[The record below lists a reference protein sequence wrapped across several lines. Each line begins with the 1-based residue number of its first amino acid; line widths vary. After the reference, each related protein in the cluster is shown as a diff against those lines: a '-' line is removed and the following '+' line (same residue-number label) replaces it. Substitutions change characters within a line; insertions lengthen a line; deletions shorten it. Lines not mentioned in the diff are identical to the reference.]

1 MFQNQPDREA
11 GNMQM
16 GEKVE
21 EAKRL
26 AREQRVH
33 PLWATFRNILLVV
46 FLIFVFAVVQM
57 LVLRRVCDTGMM
69 TAESL
74 EQQGL
79 PTLNVLAS
87 LQEHLAVF
95 RLNSYEY
102 LFAREE
108 EKTVKAKA
116 VETVAAQTQAEL
128 EHIKELLPEGEGRRL
143 ASNLEV
149 AVDDLRNQFRTVRGL
164 VDSDFAAAMKA
175 MDQDGPAKAGRVAAA
190 AAELKAYVYRFSGAQ
205 ANATFG
211 SFGWIKQNAVVFGA
225 ANIFVALGAV
235 VFILL
240 AARHSRAQLADTLA
254 RLDERSQ
261 ELVNSLSVVNA
272 TLESTVDGIMLID
285 LTGKIET
292 FNRQFVRMWGIADP
306 VEVMQDRQR
315 LLTLVLPL
323 LKQPR
328 KFADKVAELANEA
341 GAESYDVVELKDE
354 RVFECSSKPHRIGE
368 RICGRVWST
377 RDISEQKRMQRE
389 VEQTHRQ
396 LLQVSRQAG
405 MSEVATSVLH
415 NVGNV
420 LNSVNVSTTLV
431 IGSLAKSKI
440 TNVARLGELL
450 TQNADNLAAFLSTDA
465 RGLQLPAY
473 VNQLAEHLNL
483 EREDL
488 LKECQSIRANVEHI
502 NEIVAMQQ
510 NYAKTFAVVEK
521 VKVRDLVE
529 DALRMNEGAL
539 TRHVVE
545 VVRDYEPP
553 DCEITVEKHKV
564 LQILINLIGNAK
576 YACDESDRD
585 EKRITVRFRKDQ
597 ARVQIEI
604 ADNGI
609 GIPTENMT
617 RIFNDGFSTRKNG
630 HGFGLHNAANAARE
644 LGGSLVARSEGL
656 QRGACFLLELP
667 LSPPSNS
674 K

>member
-1 MFQNQPDREA
+1 
-11 GNMQM
+11 MQM

-26 AREQRVH
+26 AREQRVR
-33 PLWATFRNILLVV
+33 PLGATFRNILLVV
-46 FLIFVFAVVQM
+46 FLILVFAVVQM

-79 PTLNVLAS
+79 PTLNELAS
-87 LQEHLAVF
+87 LQEDLAVF
-95 RLNSYEY
+95 RLKSYEY

-108 EKTVKAKA
+108 EKATKAKA
-116 VETVAAQTQAEL
+116 VETVATQTQAEL
-128 EHIKELLPEGEGRRL
+128 EHIKKLLPAGEGRRL

-149 AVDDLRNQFRTVRGL
+149 AVDDLRNEFRTVRNL

-175 MDQDGPAKAGRVAAA
+175 MDQDGPAKNERVVTA

-211 SFGWIKQNAVVFGA
+211 SFGWIKQNAVVFGV

-272 TLESTVDGIMLID
+272 TLESTVDGILLID
-285 LTGKIET
+285 LTGKIEN
-292 FNRQFVRMWGIADP
+292 FNRQFVRMWGITDP
-306 VEVMQDRQR
+306 AEVLQDRQR
-315 LLTLVLPL
+315 LLTFVLPL
-323 LKQPR
+323 LKQPQ
-328 KFADKVAELANEA
+328 KFADKVAELANQP
-341 GAESYDVVELKDE
+341 GAESSDVVELKDE
-354 RVFECSSKPHRIGE
+354 RVFECSSKPHRIEE
-368 RICGRVWST
+368 RVCGRVWST

-405 MSEVATSVLH
+405 MSEVATGVLH

-420 LNSVNVSTTLV
+420 LNSVNVSTVLV
-431 IGSLAKSKI
+431 IKGLDKSKI
-440 TNVARLGELL
+440 PDVTRLSELL
-450 TQNADNLAAFLSTDA
+450 AQNAGDLASFLTTDA
-465 RGLQLPAY
+465 RGRQFPDY
-473 VNQLAEHLNL
+473 MSRLAEHLNQ
-483 EREDL
+483 ERESL
-488 LKECQSIRANVEHI
+488 LKECKSIHENVEHI

-521 VKVRDLVE
+521 VKVRDLIE

-545 VVRDYEPP
+545 VVRDYEPL
-553 DCEITVEKHKV
+553 DCDITVEKHKV

-576 YACDESDRD
+576 YACDEAGRD
-585 EKRITVRFRKDQ
+585 EKRITVRSRSDQ
-597 ARVQIEI
+597 GRVQIEVI
-604 ADNGI
+604 DNGV
-609 GIPTENMT
+609 GIPAENMT
-617 RIFNDGFSTRKNG
+617 RIFNYGFSTRKNG
-630 HGFGLHNAANAARE
+630 HGFGLHNAANAAKE

-667 LSPPSNS
+667 SSPPSNS
-674 K
+674 KPTSPGH

>member
-1 MFQNQPDREA
+1 
-11 GNMQM
+11 MQT
-16 GEKVE
+16 GEKME
-21 EAKRL
+21 EANRV
-26 AREQRVH
+26 AHEQRVR

-69 TAESL
+69 TAASL

-79 PTLNVLAS
+79 PTLNAVAS
-87 LQEHLAVF
+87 LQEQLAVF
-95 RLNSYEY
+95 RLKSYEY

-108 EKTVKAKA
+108 EKAAKAKA
-116 VETVAAQTQAEL
+116 VETVAAQTQAAL
-128 EHIKELLPEGEGRRL
+128 KRVKELLPAGEGRRL

-149 AVDDLRNQFRTVRGL
+149 AVDDLSNSFRKVRDL
-164 VDSDFAAAMKA
+164 VDSDFAAAMTA
-175 MDQDGPAKAGRVAAA
+175 MDQEGPAKNERVVTA
-190 AAELKAYVYRFSGAQ
+190 AAELKAYGYRFSGAQ

-211 SFGWIKQNAVVFGA
+211 SFGWIKQNAVVFGV

-240 AARHSRAQLADTLA
+240 AARRSGAQLADTLA
-254 RLDERSQ
+254 RLDERSR

-272 TLESTVDGIMLID
+272 TLESTVDGILLINPA
-285 LTGKIET
+285 GKIEN
-292 FNRQFVRMWGIADP
+292 FNRQFVDMWGIADP
-306 VEVMQDRQR
+306 AEVMQDRQR
-315 LLTLVLPL
+315 LLAFVLPL
-323 LKQPR
+323 LKHPQ
-328 KFADKVAELANEA
+328 KFADRVEGLANEP
-341 GAESYDVVELKDE
+341 GAESSDVVELKDE

-368 RICGRVWST
+368 RIGGRVWST
-377 RDISEQKRMQRE
+377 RDISEQKRMQQE

-405 MSEVATSVLH
+405 MSEVATGVLH

-420 LNSVNVSTTLV
+420 LNSVNVSTVMVVKGLTQ
-431 IGSLAKSKI
+431 SKVSDV
-440 TNVARLGELL
+440 TRLSELL
-450 TQNADNLAAFLSTDA
+450 AQNAGNLAAFITTDA
-465 RGLQLPAY
+465 RGRQIPDY
-473 VNQLAEHLNL
+473 VSRLAGHLNQ
-483 EREDL
+483 ERDHL
-488 LKECQSIRANVEHI
+488 LKECQSIQANVEHI

-510 NYAKTFAVVEK
+510 NYAKSFAVVEK
-521 VKVRDLVE
+521 IKVRDLVE

-539 TRHVVE
+539 ARHVVE

-576 YACDESDRD
+576 YACDESGRAD
-585 EKRITVRFRKDQ
+585 KRITMRYRQDQ
-597 ARVQIEI
+597 ARVQIEV

-609 GIPTENMT
+609 GIPEESMT
-617 RIFNDGFSTRKNG
+617 RIFHYGFSTRKGG
-630 HGFGLHNAANAARE
+630 HGFGLHKAANAAKE
-644 LGGSLVARSEGL
+644 LGGSLVARSEGR

-667 LSPPSNS
+667 LSPPGNS